1 MSCYREFQT
10 SLVCFRLNI
19 CLSYFRISDP
29 SIALSMEQH
38 IQQTNDRLQCIRRDL
53 ATPSGFQ
60 SSATE
65 LMEWCGDPRA
75 FQPAYEQNLMS
86 CLTVSS
92 YFTLSPPGLSTCTLT
107 HCLLMPFETHRQI
120 TVEAN
125 VAGGYIDTGNINV
138 SINMPWMLSD
148 QLCKS

>member
-1 MSCYREFQT
+1 MTFPLIYLFEFH
-10 SLVCFRLNI
+10 VGYFPRLF
-19 CLSYFRISDP
+19 CVLDP

-75 FQPAYEQNLMS
+75 FQPAYEQNLMA
-86 CLTVSS
+86 CLTVSFAAS
-92 YFTLSPPGLSTCTLT
+92 HIS
-107 HCLLMPFETHRQI
+107 
-120 TVEAN
+120 
-125 VAGGYIDTGNINV
+125 
-138 SINMPWMLSD
+138 
-148 QLCKS
+148 K

>member
-1 MSCYREFQT
+1 M
-10 SLVCFRLNI
+10 
-19 CLSYFRISDP
+19 SYFIADP

-53 ATPSGFQ
+53 ATASGFQ

-86 CLTVSS
+86 CLTVCFIRDIHIVST
-92 YFTLSPPGLSTCTLT
+92 YFAAFQRKRL
-107 HCLLMPFETHRQI
+107 
-120 TVEAN
+120 
-125 VAGGYIDTGNINV
+125 Y
-138 SINMPWMLSD
+138 
-148 QLCKS
+148 CKHVYTTY